1 MGRHSK
7 EVAAVVELQTAVMVD
22 GQPVTRLELR
32 RPVFGDLEA
41 MSESKSEIGQLLI
54 LVSKLAD
61 IRPAE
66 ARRRDHEDVVVPLTE
81 AEAKEEAARC
91 LLCAMCRSCSACRS

>member
-54 LVSKLAD
+54 LVTKLAD

-66 ARRRDHEDVVVPLTE
+66 ARRIDARDVAELGGVVAELMGTGDDEIPLDPGV
-81 AEAKEEAARC
+81 
-91 LLCAMCRSCSACRS
+91 

>member
-66 ARRRDHEDVVVPLTE
+66 ARRIDARDVAELGGVVAELMGTGDDEIPLDPGV
-81 AEAKEEAARC
+81 
-91 LLCAMCRSCSACRS
+91 